1 MKQTTG
7 CLKKTGF
14 LDMTKKRTLVGIFKG
29 VGLNS
34 TCRGRYFLSLT
45 VACCFLIGS
54 FNYLPVSL
62 LE

>member
-34 TCRGRYFLSLT
+34 LVGDGISFL
-45 VACCFLIGS
+45 
-54 FNYLPVSL
+54 
-62 LE
+62 

>member
-14 LDMTKKRTLVGIFKG
+14 LDMTKKRTLAGVFKG

-34 TCRGRYFLSLT
+34 TCCGWYLLSLT
-45 VACCFLIGS
+45 AACCFLNQQ
-54 FNYLPVSL
+54 F
-62 LE
+62 

>member
-34 TCRGRYFLSLT
+34 TCRGMVFTFFDSRLL
-45 VACCFLIGS
+45 FLIR
-54 FNYLPVSL
+54 
-62 LE
+62 

>member
-14 LDMTKKRTLVGIFKG
+14 LDMTKKRILVGVFKV

-34 TCRGRYFLSLT
+34 TCCGWYFLSLT
-45 VACCFLIGS
+45 VACCF
-54 FNYLPVSL
+54 FK
-62 LE
+62 